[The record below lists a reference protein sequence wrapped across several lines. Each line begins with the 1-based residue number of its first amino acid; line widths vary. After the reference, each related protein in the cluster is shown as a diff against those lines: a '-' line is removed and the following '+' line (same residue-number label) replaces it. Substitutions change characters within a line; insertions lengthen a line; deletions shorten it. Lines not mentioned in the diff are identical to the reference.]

1 MNRVTGIS
9 GMRTSPGKT
18 KDTSHKI
25 QDFSSFPAYF
35 FFRSQAQVRTEESEL
50 AIASEDDEL
59 DDLCGTDLEIRA
71 SGVSQTC
78 ASEGG

>member
-1 MNRVTGIS
+1 MIITKSKSSLIS
-9 GMRTSPGKT
+9 HFVR
-18 KDTSHKI
+18 
-25 QDFSSFPAYF
+25 
-35 FFRSQAQVRTEESEL
+35 RSMAQVRTEESEL